1 MWFGERPIALRQCGA
16 AWCEPFDEVTMDW
29 KNYEKEIYQILKTEY
44 PEAEVTLDARRPGR
58 YSKTERQCD
67 VLIEDYVAGNRMTIV
82 VDGKF
87 FNSKVDVKE
96 VDSFIGMLDDIG
108 AHKGLLITQVGYTDA
123 ALNRAYYSPSDIEL
137 DILNFEQLKYYQG
150 HGAIPYSG
158 KNGVALPAPFGWVID
173 ARRTGAWIAILY
185 QRGLTLEDA
194 LKFGEYMYIN
204 FWDREKNR
212 ESLTDLLKLQEA
224 NILAD
229 DPSAKIAYL
238 PTIRR
243 TDSTTVLREARLSK
257 DKGIEYTGF
266 VEFDSFI
273 FFCVLHTPEN
283 VRKKNI
289 RKLENIMSRIKRL
302 YMRTDAV

>member
-1 MWFGERPIALRQCGA
+1 
-16 AWCEPFDEVTMDW
+16 MDW
-29 KNYEKEIYQILKTEY
+29 KSYEKEIYEIFKSEY
-44 PEAEVTLDARRPGR
+44 PEAEVTLDARKPGR

-82 VDGKF
+82 VDGKC
-87 FNSKVDVKE
+87 SKVDVKE

-123 ALNRAYYSPSDIEL
+123 ALNRAYYGPSDIEL
-137 DILNFEQLKYYQG
+137 DILNFEQLKHYQG
-150 HGAIPYSG
+150 YLAIPYAG
-158 KNGVALPAPFGWVID
+158 KNGVLLPSPFGWVID
-173 ARRTGAWIAILY
+173 ARRTDAWLAILY
-185 QRGLTLEDA
+185 QQGLTLEDA
-194 LKFGEYMYIN
+194 FELGEFMYIN
-204 FWDREKNR
+204 FWDREKNC
-212 ESLTDLLKLQEA
+212 ESLNDLLKLQDA
-224 NILAD
+224 NIIAY
-229 DPSAKIAYL
+229 DPSAKIEYL

-243 TDSTTVLREARLSK
+243 TDIPTVLRAAHISK
-257 DKGIEYTGF
+257 YEGIEYTGF

-302 YMRTDAV
+302 HVQNEANQGIQTDAAEPRR